1 MRALGPK
8 HKNLKVAALVASGWL
23 AAAPLQLQ
31 AAPVVL
37 LTPTIMEDF
46 AESVS
51 QSASMEEGLL
61 GVMEVLEKQQA
72 AYKAADCGDGASDI
86 ACQQIKQQ
94 MNAAYSDMLSKME
107 EGLPALQET
116 LERTAKGLQGQV
128 LRLAK
133 TNSIEQIQELLAG
146 SSSSRRAGSSSSR
159 RGLANVLQNRLKLI
173 KRRTSTPGGQ
183 VAQTTALY
191 LDMDESSAVLGEMQA
206 VIVEQKIELQIRG
219 IYGQLTP
226 EMEETIGAVQA
237 IIFGDDI
244 NAPDDIIT
252 EAEEPMGK
260 PKSAVSDLLF

>member
-1 MRALGPK
+1 MRLIGPK
-8 HKNLKVAALVASGWL
+8 QKTLQVGALVVSAWL
-23 AAAPLQLQ
+23 AGASLQVQ

-51 QSASMEEGLL
+51 QSAAMEEGLL
-61 GVMEVLEKQQA
+61 GVMEILEKQQE
-72 AYKAADCGDGASDI
+72 AYKAADCNDGTSDI

-94 MNAAYSDMLSKME
+94 MNGAYSDMLSKME
-107 EGLPALQET
+107 EGLPELQNT
-116 LERTAKGLQGQV
+116 LQRTAQGLQGQV

-133 TNSIEQIQELLAG
+133 TNSVGQIQEMLAG
-146 SSSSRRAGSSSSR
+146 SSSTRRTGSTSK
-159 RGLANVLQNRLKLI
+159 RGLSKVLKSRLALI

-191 LDMDESSAVLGEMQA
+191 LDMDESSELLTEMQA
-206 VIVEQKIELQIRG
+206 VIAEQKIELQIRG

-237 IIFGDDI
+237 IIFGDDV

-252 EAEEPMGK
+252 DEEESLSA